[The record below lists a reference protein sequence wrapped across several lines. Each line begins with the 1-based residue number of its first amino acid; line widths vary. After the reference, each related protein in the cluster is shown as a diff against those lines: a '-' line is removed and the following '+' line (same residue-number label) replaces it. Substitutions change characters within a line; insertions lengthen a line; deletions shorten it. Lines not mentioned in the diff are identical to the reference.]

1 MLDVHVEDV
10 THHDGRVVF
19 VLCFLTRQP
28 VWAARVVLL
37 CALTIVDAAGC
48 CLFGQSCNYSQKAS
62 VTHKAF
68 SKQLMNAPSAI
79 HELQQLCLYDTSSI
93 SKRALASIKCFY

>member
-37 CALTIVDAAGC
+37 CAADHCGCSWLLPVWSVMQLQPKGLSHTQGIQQAA
-48 CLFGQSCNYSQKAS
+48 
-62 VTHKAF
+62 
-68 SKQLMNAPSAI
+68 
-79 HELQQLCLYDTSSI
+79 HECTVCHS
-93 SKRALASIKCFY
+93 